1 MTAAGQPVQ
10 DVQRHLQIVASHYGA
25 HTARITAFPTYF
37 MVMLG
42 STDPVFLELTVP
54 LSSMPRLDQIAALDK
69 LVHDAE
75 HGTVDP
81 DDGLERLA
89 VIHDLPS
96 RFRNLWSLAGYALLT
111 IGLCLI
117 LHPAA
122 RDVGAAAV
130 FGALV
135 GGLQLLARHR
145 RTVQILLPV
154 VAAFAVSTLSA
165 IAVDHGLRGAGLP
178 AMVAALVVFLPGAA
192 LTTAVLELAAGQIVS
207 GSSRLVSGAVQLAFL
222 AFGILAGIEVVGVPS
237 ARVLRSTSETVGAWA
252 PWVGVAV
259 FAVGVYVANSAPRR
273 SLAGLVVVLYAA
285 WSAQKLTNQLFGGY
299 VSTFVGA
306 LVLTVIA
313 AAVAHLPHA
322 MPRDASFLPGFW
334 LLVPGALGLIGL
346 TTFAGDAAAG
356 TDDLIATIVTIFAI
370 AVGVLC
376 GTLILEGEPATRRA
390 VGAAA
395 RVVRRARPRA

>member
-1 MTAAGQPVQ
+1 
-10 DVQRHLQIVASHYGA
+10 
-25 HTARITAFPTYF
+25 
-37 MVMLG
+37 
-42 STDPVFLELTVP
+42 
-54 LSSMPRLDQIAALDK
+54 MPRLDQIAALDK
-69 LVHDAE
+69 LVDDAE

-81 DDGLERLA
+81 DDGVERLA
-89 VIHDLPS
+89 VIRDLPS
-96 RFRNLWSLAGYALLT
+96 RFRTLWSLAGYAVLT

-122 RDVGAAAV
+122 RAVGAAAA
-130 FGALV
+130 FGTLV
-135 GGLQLLARHR
+135 GGLQLLAQHR

-165 IAVDHGLRGAGLP
+165 IAVDHGLTGAGLP

-207 GSSRLVSGAVQLAFL
+207 GSSRLVSGAVQLALL
-222 AFGILAGIEVVGVPS
+222 AFGILGGIEVVGVPS
-237 ARVLRSTSETVGAWA
+237 DRVLRSTGETFGPWA

-259 FAVGVYVANSAPRR
+259 FAAGVYVAHSAPRR
-273 SLAGLVVVLYAA
+273 SLAGLVLVLYAA
-285 WSAQKLTNQLFGGY
+285 WSAQKLANQLFGGY

-306 LVLTVIA
+306 LVLTIVA

-322 MPRDASFLPGFW
+322 MPPDASFLPGFW

-346 TTFAGDAAAG
+346 TTFAGDANAG
-356 TDDLIATIVTIFAI
+356 TDDLIATMVTIFAI

-390 VGAAA
+390 VGAAG
-395 RVVRRARPRA
+395 RVLRWARPRSSARGMHDTESGAG